1 MTFTAI
7 SRKLLSCLF
16 AGMMACAVPGAAS
29 AAVIGFEGVVIND
42 GMVAPILPYTEA
54 GFTITSNVRPFNA
67 ADGIFGKD
75 AGANNNGTASLVFCS
90 TDSGCSAGYQLTL
103 TGTAPFSISSIDAG
117 AFLVGGLAGTLDLIG
132 NLVGGGTIMQ
142 TLNADD
148 SFETFALSGFSNLS
162 SLTLIGYTTIGISI
176 DNLVIEVAAA
186 SVPEPGSLALGG
198 LALLGLLA
206 SRRKGIRK

>member
-1 MTFTAI
+1 M
-7 SRKLLSCLF
+7 KLTSLSQKLISCLF
-16 AGMMACAVPGAAS
+16 VGMMAIVPASAGAA
-29 AAVIGFEGVVIND
+29 VLGFEGIVIND

-54 GFTITSNVRPFNA
+54 GFTITSNVQPFNP
-67 ADGIFGKD
+67 ADGVFGKD
-75 AGANNNGTASLVFCS
+75 AGANNNGSASLVFCS
-90 TDSGCSAGYQLTL
+90 TDSGCSAGYELTL
-103 TGTAPFSISSIDAG
+103 TGTTPFSITSIDAG

-132 NLVGGGTIMQ
+132 NLVGGGTIIQ

-176 DNLVIEVAAA
+176 DNLVLEAAA
-186 SVPEPGSLALGG
+186 ADVPEPGSLALGS

-206 SRRKGIRK
+206 SRRKSITK